1 MIKTKFSPLTWLFAV
16 VLTMIPIQML
26 YAIYRIVID
35 NLSNLT
41 DLTVVVQ
48 IFILT
53 LSIIFLLL
61 MLERYTRIYVISK
74 DTLEVKHFL
83 GLSRR
88 SYDFKEL
95 KFSYYSWTTK
105 LALLELP
112 NGRQLT
118 LGKSQYLNFDDIVGI
133 LKTRIKNENLK
144 FKFVN
149 RLTIFIIIAC
159 LLIFVM
165 IFQLGKG

>member
-1 MIKTKFSPLTWLFAV
+1 MTWPFAF
-16 VLTMIPIQML
+16 VLTILPLQL
-26 YAIYRIVID
+26 FYTVFEIVVD
-35 NLSNLT
+35 NVSTLT

-48 IFILT
+48 IVVLT
-53 LSIIFLLL
+53 LTILFLL
-61 MLERYTRIYVISK
+61 MILERHTRGFVIHG
-74 DTLEVKHFL
+74 DTLEVKHFF
-83 GLSRR
+83 GLSTRI
-88 SYDFKEL
+88 YDCKDL
-95 KFSYYSWTTK
+95 KFAYYSWTTK

-118 LGKSQYLNFDDIVGI
+118 LGKSQYLNFDEIVEI
-133 LKTRIKNENLK
+133 LRTRIKNENLK

-149 RLTIFIIIAC
+149 RLTIFIVITC